1 MWKPKPR
8 KSFLKGKE
16 VEMFNHNNSE
26 GTSISAEILKAEIN
40 KLSMALE
47 AVPHSEIL
55 TQLLKQ
61 LKPLDFNAL
70 ANPRREE
77 GFKLGEKHYLVLTI
91 AEILSIAKK
100 NRWGMCR
107 KHNFIFLYNG
117 NYWSE
122 IDDATIQKF
131 LGKAAEAMGVPHFSA
146 RHYLFREKLFKQFL
160 SDAFLPTPEVSKGKV
175 LINLLNGT
183 FEISPKE
190 TILRP
195 FDPLDFI
202 TYQLQFEYD
211 PAAKAPIFQTYLD
224 RVLSDL
230 DSQKVLAEYLGYVFI
245 KHDSKVLKLEK
256 VLLLYGTGANG
267 KSVFF
272 EVVSA
277 LLGPENLSNFTLTNL
292 LGELGYYRAKIGN
305 KLVNFASELNGKIG
319 NNALFKQMVSGEP
332 IEARLPYGHPFTLL
346 DYAKLIFNTNE
357 LPKDVEQNEAFFRR
371 FLIVPFNVTIPKE
384 ERDSTLPTR
393 IIESELAGV
402 FNWALEGL
410 KRLLEQ
416 KQFTSSK
423 AVEEAVRQYKEE
435 SDTIFMFLVEYDCS
449 PSMESFISL
458 KEFYSKYQGYCFEY
472 GFHYCSSRTFSE
484 RLKAYGY
491 HVERKNFGNAVYA
504 QIKRVL

>member
-1 MWKPKPR
+1 MWRRKPT

-40 KLSMALE
+40 KLNMALE

-190 TILRP
+190 TVLRP

-224 RVLSDL
+224 RVLPDL

-256 VLLLYGTGANG
+256 VLLLYGPGANG

-292 LGELGYYRAKIGN
+292 LSELGYYRAKIGN

-357 LPKDVEQNEAFFRR
+357 LPKDVEQNEAYFRR

-423 AVEEAVRQYKEE
+423 AVEDTVEKYRQE
-435 SDTIFMFLVEYDCS
+435 SDTVYLYLEEYDYKASTIEHVTLKLVYEDYRTYSNMSGFIPCS
-449 PSMESFISL
+449 I
-458 KEFYSKYQGYCFEY
+458 
-472 GFHYCSSRTFSE
+472 RTFSE
-484 RLKAYGY
+484 RLRAHGY
-491 HVERKNFGNAVYA
+491 KVERKNFGNVVYTVG
-504 QIKRVL
+504 KKVL

>member
-1 MWKPKPR
+1 MWKQRPR
-8 KSFLKGKE
+8 KSFLRGRE
-16 VEMFNHNNSE
+16 VEMFKDNNAE
-26 GTSISAEILKAEIN
+26 ETSISAEVLKAEIK

-61 LKPLDFNAL
+61 IKPLDFNAL
-70 ANPRREE
+70 ANPKKED
-77 GFKLGEKHYLVLTI
+77 GFKIGEKHYLVLTI
-91 AEILSIAKK
+91 GEILSIAKK
-100 NRWGMCR
+100 NRWDMCR
-107 KHNFIFLYNG
+107 KHNFIYLFNG

-122 IDDATIQKF
+122 IDDVTIQKF
-131 LGKAAEAMGVPHFSA
+131 LGKAAEVMGVPTFSA

-183 FEISPKE
+183 FEISSIE

-195 FDPLDFI
+195 FNPSDFI

-224 RVLSDL
+224 RVLPDL
-230 DSQKVLAEYLGYVFI
+230 DSQKVLAEYLGYIFI

-277 LLGPENLSNFTLTNL
+277 LLGSENLSNFTLPNL
-292 LGELGYYRAKIGN
+292 LSELGYYRAKIGN

-319 NNALFKQMVSGEP
+319 NNALFKQMVSGEA
-332 IEARLPYGHPFTLL
+332 IEARLPYGHPFILS

-402 FNWALEGL
+402 FNWTLEGL

-423 AVEEAVRQYKEE
+423 AIEEAVQKYREE
-435 SDTIFMFLVEYDCS
+435 SDTVFLFLAEYDYV
-449 PSMESFISL
+449 ISNNYTAL
-458 KEFYSKYQGYCFEY
+458 SEIYGRYHGYCY
-472 GFHYCSSRTFSE
+472 SNGFRPCSSSTFVK
-484 RLKAYGY
+484 RLRVLGY
-491 HVERKNFGNAVYA
+491 QTVRKNYGTAINAE
-504 QIKRVL
+504 IKRVL